1 MIVSGV
7 QQSDSVIHIYVSIVF
22 EILFPLRL
30 LHDTEQSYLCYTGS
44 IVYFKVNVQQFTSNL
59 CSLTAVSL
67 CYNPAAPV
75 MTST

>member
-67 CYNPAAPV
+67 C
-75 MTST
+75 